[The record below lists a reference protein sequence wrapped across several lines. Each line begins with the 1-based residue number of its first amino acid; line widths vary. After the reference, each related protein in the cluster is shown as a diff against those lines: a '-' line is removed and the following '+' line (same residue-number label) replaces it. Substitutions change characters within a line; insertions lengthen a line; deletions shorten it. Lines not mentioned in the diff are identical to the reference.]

1 MSQPKGSVGNELF
14 TGGGGVPAFTFR
26 DTVISSMTRVGFDL
40 YFHNLKKNSR
50 FSRQNAPKSQ
60 KTARY
65 SDSLDEQNCLSG
77 SVLRFSKVKCLIFF
91 QIGPLLTIFPAKITK
106 IDNLAIISAFRAFIL
121 RDTVIPSM
129 NKNAQLSRFYCMKE

>member
-1 MSQPKGSVGNELF
+1 MSYLLVE
-14 TGGGGVPAFTFR
+14 GGVLAFTFR
-26 DTVISSMTRVGFDL
+26 DTVDLLMTKVGFDL
-40 YFHNLKKNSR
+40 YFHNLKKNSRRRR

-77 SVLRFSKVKCLIFF
+77 SVLRFSKVKCLIFC

-129 NKNAQLSRFYCMKE
+129 NKNAQLSWFYCMKE